1 MYLLNR
7 IVCYW
12 RVYEFFNYKELEPRR
27 YIGFGVQVYGVRL
40 GNLRFDV
47 LKGSFKG
54 PFKSSFKGSFQGPF
68 KGSLEGPEDPI
79 FRSWVFDVNLCFIG
93 WYFGE

>member
-1 MYLLNR
+1 MS
-7 IVCYW
+7 
-12 RVYEFFNYKELEPRR
+12 
-27 YIGFGVQVYGVRL
+27 
-40 GNLRFDV
+40 

-54 PFKSSFKGSFQGPF
+54 PFKSSFQGSFQGPF